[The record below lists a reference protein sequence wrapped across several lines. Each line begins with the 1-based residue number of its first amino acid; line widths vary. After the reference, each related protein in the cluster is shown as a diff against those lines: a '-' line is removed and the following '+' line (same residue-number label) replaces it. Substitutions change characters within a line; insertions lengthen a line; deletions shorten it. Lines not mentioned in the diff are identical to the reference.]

1 MKETPLTALHVS
13 LGARMMPFAGYN
25 MPVSYTTINEEHK
38 AVRTAAGLFDVSHM
52 GQFFLKGDKA
62 LDLIQKISS
71 NDASTLAVGQ
81 AQYSCL
87 PNETGGIIDDL
98 IIYRTTDNEYM
109 LVVNASNIEKDLSW
123 IQNANDQ
130 GVTITNKSDNM
141 ALLALQGPKSSEIL
155 QKLTSV
161 KVSQIPFYYFANGE
175 VAGVKDVI
183 ISATGYTGSGGFE
196 LYLNN
201 QDAVHMWKALMEAG
215 AEEGIRPVGLGA
227 RDTLRLEMGY
237 CLYGNDINSE
247 TSPLEAGLGWIT
259 KTTKETAFF
268 SKSIFVSQRE
278 EGLSKKLVGFVVDN
292 KRVPRNGYDIV
303 DENGSTIGTVTSGT
317 MSPSLG
323 IPIGLGYVKK
333 AYSKKGKSIGIKIR
347 NKVME
352 AKVVKL
358 PFYKSK
364 SEADHQIYQLKDNH
378 FNKNVF

>member
-25 MPVSYTTINEEHK
+25 MPVSYTTINEEHR

-364 SEADHQIYQLKDNH
+364 
-378 FNKNVF
+378 

>member
-1 MKETPLTALHVS
+1 MKETPLTALHVT

-52 GQFFLKGDKA
+52 GQFFLQGEKA
-62 LDLIQKISS
+62 LELIQKISS

-87 PNETGGIIDDL
+87 PNDTGGIIDDL
-98 IIYRTTDNEYM
+98 IIYRTNDNEYM
-109 LVVNASNIEKDLSW
+109 LVVNASNIDKDLSW
-123 IQNANDQ
+123 IQNANDL

-141 ALLALQGPKSSEIL
+141 ALLALQGPKSSDIL

-175 VAGVKDVI
+175 VADVKDVI
-183 ISATGYTGSGGFE
+183 ISATGYTGSGGYE

-201 QDAVHMWKALMEAG
+201 QDAVHIWKALMEAG

-259 KTTKETAFF
+259 KTTKETDFF

-278 EGLSKKLVGFVVDN
+278 EGLSKKLIGFVVDN

-347 NKVME
+347 NKVMQ

-358 PFYKSK
+358 PFYM
-364 SEADHQIYQLKDNH
+364 
-378 FNKNVF
+378 NK

>member
-25 MPVSYTTINEEHK
+25 MPVSYTTINEEHR

-347 NKVME
+347 NKVMQ

-364 SEADHQIYQLKDNH
+364 
-378 FNKNVF
+378 